1 MAILVNGESYAWRQG
16 LTIAQLIDE
25 KKFSF
30 PLKTVFV
37 NGKRIPKSEHNKT
50 ILADGDEVQVL
61 HLMSGG

>member
-1 MAILVNGESYAWRQG
+1 MAILVNGESHAWRQG
-16 LTIAQLIDE
+16 LTIAQLMIE

-37 NGKRIPKSEHNKT
+37 NGKRIPKSEHAKT
-50 ILADGDEVQVL
+50 TLADGDQVQVL